1 MNECKKV
8 FINLP
13 DNIEMPIGICH
24 GDLTFSNIL
33 FTSNKFYF
41 IDYLDSFIETPIQ
54 DIVKL
59 RQDTKYFWSTMM
71 YNKKY
76 DIVRLNMI
84 FKYIDYK
91 ITDYFGNIEEYYK
104 NYDRLQLMNILR
116 ILHYV
121 KEEKVRDFVLNIL
134 ESLPKY

>member
-1 MNECKKV
+1 
-8 FINLP
+8 
-13 DNIEMPIGICH
+13 
-24 GDLTFSNIL
+24 
-33 FTSNKFYF
+33 
-41 IDYLDSFIETPIQ
+41 
-54 DIVKL
+54 
-59 RQDTKYFWSTMM
+59 MM

-76 DIVRLNMI
+76 DIVRLSMI
-84 FKYIDYK
+84 FKYIDNK

-116 ILHYV
+116 ILPYV